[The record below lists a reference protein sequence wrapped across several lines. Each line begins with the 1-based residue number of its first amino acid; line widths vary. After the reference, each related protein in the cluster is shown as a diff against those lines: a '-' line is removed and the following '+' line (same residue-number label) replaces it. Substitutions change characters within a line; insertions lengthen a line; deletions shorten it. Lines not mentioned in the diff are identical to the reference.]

1 MAQRYTG
8 RRRAYTSLAAD
19 IEDIVA
25 VSEKR
30 MIALMRQSLQDVI
43 NEAQLARGK
52 GGRMRVDTGFLRAS
66 GQASLTGM
74 PTGPDMKPDDATK
87 HSIDDGQRPYSRINL
102 SLINTLG
109 EGNDGLKMGATFYF
123 GWTANYA
130 KYRELYD
137 GFLEGALMNWS
148 RIVAFN
154 TDTIRQR
161 IKK

>member
-1 MAQRYTG
+1 MAQRYKS
-8 RRRAYTSLAAD
+8 RQRAYRSLAAD

-43 NEAQLARGK
+43 NEAQLATAK

-66 GQASLTGM
+66 GQASLTGL
-74 PTGPDMKPDDATK
+74 PTGPSMKPDEATR
-87 HSIDDGQRPYSRINL
+87 HSFDDGNAPLHPSVVL
-102 SLINTLG
+102 LLG
-109 EGNDGLKMGATFYF
+109 KGDDGLKMGATFYY

-130 KYRELYD
+130 RYRELYD
-137 GFLEGALMNWS
+137 GFLEGALQNWS

>member
-1 MAQRYTG
+1 MVQRYAG
-8 RRRAYTSLAAD
+8 RRRAYTSLGAQM
-19 IEDIVA
+19 EDIVM

-30 MIALMRQSLQDVI
+30 MIAVMRASLQDVI
-43 NEAQLARGK
+43 DEAQLATGK

-66 GQASLTGM
+66 GQASLTGL
-74 PTGPDMKPDDATK
+74 PTGPGMKPDDATK
-87 HSIDDGQRPYSRINL
+87 GSIDNGSTPTNVSVQ
-102 SLINTLG
+102 LG
-109 EGNDGLKMGATFYF
+109 DLKIGATFYF

-137 GFLEGALMNWS
+137 GFLEGALQNWS

>member
-1 MAQRYTG
+1 MAQRYKS
-8 RRRAYTSLAAD
+8 RQRAYRSLAAD

-43 NEAQLARGK
+43 NEAQLATAK

-66 GQASLTGM
+66 GQASLTGL
-74 PTGPDMKPDDATK
+74 PTGPSMKPDEATR
-87 HSIDDGQRPYSRINL
+87 HSFDDGSAPTNVTVQL
-102 SLINTLG
+102 S
-109 EGNDGLKMGATFYF
+109 ELKMGATFYF

-130 KYRELYD
+130 RYRELYD
-137 GFLEGALMNWS
+137 GFLEGALQNWS

>member
-1 MAQRYTG
+1 MAQRYNG
-8 RRRAYTSLAAD
+8 RQRAYSSCAAD
-19 IEDIVA
+19 IEDIIA

-30 MIALMRQSLQDVI
+30 MIALMRASLQDVI
-43 NEAQLARGK
+43 NEAQLATGK

-66 GQASLTGM
+66 GQASLTGL
-74 PTGPDMKPDDATK
+74 PTGPSMKPDEATR
-87 HSIDDGQRPYSRINL
+87 HSVDDGSAATNITVQ
-102 SLINTLG
+102 LG
-109 EGNDGLKMGATFYF
+109 QLKMGATFYF

-130 KYRELYD
+130 RYRELYD
-137 GFLEGALMNWS
+137 GFLEGALQNWS